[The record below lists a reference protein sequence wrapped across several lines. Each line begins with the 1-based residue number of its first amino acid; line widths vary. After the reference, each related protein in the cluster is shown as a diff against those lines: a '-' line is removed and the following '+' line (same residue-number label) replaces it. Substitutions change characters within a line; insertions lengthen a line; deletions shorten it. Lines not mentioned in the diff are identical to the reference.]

1 MDSTKTFDF
10 VSQVYDDS
18 IIPTLVDYIKIP
30 NQSPAYDPEWATNGL
45 MDKALDLMV
54 AWVRAQNVQ
63 GLTLEVLREAGR
75 TPLVFMEIPGTV
87 QNKDLTV
94 LLYGH
99 MDKQPPFEGWSE
111 GLGPYKPVIKD
122 GKLYGRGGAD
132 DGYAIFS
139 SVLAIKACR
148 EQNIPH
154 ARCVVLI
161 EACEESG
168 SLDLEHYVG
177 LLAPR
182 IGTPSLIVC
191 LDSGAGNYEQMW
203 MTTSLRGIV
212 AGNLRVQILNEGVHS
227 GDASGI
233 VPSSFRIARQL
244 ISRLENENT
253 GEIIPRDFYV
263 DIPKQRVEQA
273 QVVAD
278 ILKDEVW
285 DKYPYVAGAGPVHK
299 NRAELVLNRTW
310 RPALSTVGAHGFP
323 PLQIAG
329 NVLRPET
336 AFKLSLR
343 IPPRLDPAKATEAL
357 RQLLEAN
364 PPYGARVVFEAE
376 KEAPGW
382 DAPALADWLAKAT
395 HDACTAFFNK
405 PPCYMGEGGSIPFMG
420 MLGAKFPQAQFVI
433 TGVLGPMSNAHGPN
447 EFLEINFTKRIT
459 SCVAHI
465 LADFTRVHA

>member
-1 MDSTKTFDF
+1 MDAKFTIDY
-10 VSQVYDDS
+10 VSKAYDET
-18 IIPTLVDYIKIP
+18 IIPALVEYVKIP
-30 NQSPAYDPEWATNGL
+30 NQSPAYDPEWATNGY
-45 MDKALDLMV
+45 MDKAIDLMV
-54 AWVRAQNVQ
+54 SWVRSQNVE
-63 GLTLEVLREAGR
+63 GLTLDILREPGR
-75 TPLVFMEIPGTV
+75 TPLIFMEIPGTAEK
-87 QNKDLTV
+87 KDVTV

-99 MDKQPPFEGWSE
+99 MDKQPPFEGWTE
-111 GLGPYKPVIKD
+111 GLGPYTPVIKD

-139 SVLAIKACR
+139 SVLAIKTCR
-148 EQNIPH
+148 AQNVPH

-168 SLDLEHYVG
+168 SLDLEHYVAV
-177 LLAPR
+177 LAGR
-182 IGTPSLIVC
+182 IGKPSLIVC
-191 LDSGAGNYEQMW
+191 LDSGAGNYDQMW
-203 MTTSLRGIV
+203 VTTSLRGIV

-244 ISRLENENT
+244 ISRLEDEST
-253 GEIIPRDFYV
+253 GTIRPADFFV
-263 DIPKQRVEQA
+263 EVPAQRVSQA
-273 QVVAD
+273 TVVAD

-285 DKYPYVAGAGPVHK
+285 DKYPYVKGAGPVHK
-299 NRAELVLNRTW
+299 ERTELILNRTW
-310 RPALSTVGAHGFP
+310 RPALSVTGAHGFP

-329 NVLRPET
+329 NVLRPES

-343 IPPRLDPAKATEAL
+343 IPPRLEPAAATEAL
-357 RQLLEAN
+357 RKLLEEN
-364 PPYGARVVFEAE
+364 PPYGAKVTFEAE

-382 DAPALADWLAKAT
+382 DAPPLAKWLEDSAEK
-395 HDACTAFFNK
+395 ACVSFFGK

-420 MLGAKFPQAQFVI
+420 MLGAKFPEAQFLI

-465 LADFTRVHA
+465 LADFAKVHA

>member
-329 NVLRPET
+329 NVSALRRRSSCRCAFPRASTPPRPRRHSASSSRPTRPT
-336 AFKLSLR
+336 ARVLSLR
-343 IPPRLDPAKATEAL
+343 LRRRRPVGMRPRLPIGWRRPRTMRARPSSTSPPATWERAAPFPL
-357 RQLLEAN
+357 WACSAPSSPRPSLSSLAFS
-364 PPYGARVVFEAE
+364 AR
-376 KEAPGW
+376 
-382 DAPALADWLAKAT
+382 
-395 HDACTAFFNK
+395 
-405 PPCYMGEGGSIPFMG
+405 
-420 MLGAKFPQAQFVI
+420 
-433 TGVLGPMSNAHGPN
+433 
-447 EFLEINFTKRIT
+447 
-459 SCVAHI
+459 
-465 LADFTRVHA
+465 